1 MTTIVNV
8 TRMAGRLQKEIR
20 QRKPFVS
27 LEEETYLNLVRTAD
41 ALSRELELVLQP
53 HGITGT
59 QYNVLRILRG
69 AGAEGSTCSGISE
82 RLLAYDP
89 DVTRLLDR
97 LEKTSLVQRQR
108 STTDRRVVMTTITP
122 AGLELLAKL
131 DGPIESQLRRQFEKI
146 SRERLRQ
153 LIADLEEIRSR

>member
-1 MTTIVNV
+1 
-8 TRMAGRLQKEIR
+8 MAGKLQAEIR

-41 ALSRELELVLQP
+41 ALARQLELLLQP
-53 HGITGT
+53 HGVTNT

-69 AGAEGSTCSGISE
+69 AGGEGSTCSAISE
-82 RLLAYDP
+82 RLLAFDP

-97 LEKTSLVQRQR
+97 LEKAQLVQRQR
-108 STTDRRVVMTTITP
+108 STSDRRVVLTTITQ
-122 AGLELLAKL
+122 AGLDLLARL
-131 DGPIESQLRRQFEKI
+131 DEPVETQLRRQFAKI

-153 LIADLEEIRSR
+153 LVADLEEIRS

>member
-1 MTTIVNV
+1 MV
-8 TRMAGRLQKEIR
+8 GKLQAEIR

-41 ALSRELELVLQP
+41 ALTRELELLLQP
-53 HGITGT
+53 YGLTGT

-69 AGAEGSTCSGISE
+69 AGEEGATCSGISE
-82 RLLAYDP
+82 RLLAFDP

-97 LEKTSLVQRQR
+97 LEKVQLVQRSR
-108 STTDRRVVMTTITP
+108 STTDRRVVLTTITP
-122 AGLELLAKL
+122 AGVELLAKL
-131 DGPIESQLRRQFEKI
+131 DEPVETRLRQQFQGI
-146 SRERLRQ
+146 GRERLRQ

>member
-1 MTTIVNV
+1 
-8 TRMAGRLQKEIR
+8 MAGKLQAEIR

-27 LEEETYLNLVRTAD
+27 VEEETYLNLVRTAD
-41 ALSRELELVLQP
+41 ALTRELELLLQP
-53 HGITGT
+53 YGLTTT

-69 AGAEGSTCSGISE
+69 AGEEGSTCSGISE
-82 RLLAYDP
+82 RLLAFDP

-97 LEKTSLVQRQR
+97 LEKVQLVQRSR

-122 AGLELLAKL
+122 GGLELLAKL
-131 DGPIESQLRRQFEKI
+131 DEPVESRLRQQFKGI
-146 SRERLRQ
+146 GRERLRQ

>member
-1 MTTIVNV
+1 MV
-8 TRMAGRLQKEIR
+8 GKLQAEIR

-41 ALSRELELVLQP
+41 ALTRELELLLQP
-53 HGITGT
+53 YGLTST

-69 AGAEGSTCSGISE
+69 AGEEGSTCSGISE

-97 LEKTSLVQRQR
+97 LEKVQLVQRSR
-108 STTDRRVVMTTITP
+108 STTDRRVVMTIITP
-122 AGLELLAKL
+122 AGLELLASL
-131 DGPIESQLRRQFEKI
+131 DEPVESLLKQQFQGI
-146 SRERLRQ
+146 GRERLRQ
-153 LIADLEEIRSR
+153 LIADLEEIRSK

>member
-1 MTTIVNV
+1 
-8 TRMAGRLQKEIR
+8 MAGKLQAEIR

-41 ALSRELELVLQP
+41 ALTRELELLLQP
-53 HGITGT
+53 HGITTT

-69 AGAEGSTCSGISE
+69 AGTDGATCSAISE
-82 RLLAYDP
+82 RLLAFDP

-97 LEKTSLVQRQR
+97 MEKAQLVQRTR
-108 STTDRRVVMTTITP
+108 SVTDRRVVLTTITP
-122 AGLELLAKL
+122 TGLELLRRL
-131 DGPIESQLRRQFEKI
+131 DGPLEHLLKQQFKAI
-146 SRERLRQ
+146 GRTRLTQ

>member
-1 MTTIVNV
+1 MT
-8 TRMAGRLQKEIR
+8 GKLQAEIR

-41 ALSRELELVLQP
+41 ALTRDLELLLQP
-53 HGITGT
+53 YALTST

-69 AGAEGSTCSGISE
+69 AGREGATCSGISE

-97 LEKTSLVQRQR
+97 LEKVQLVQRSR
-108 STTDRRVVMTTITP
+108 STTDRRVVLTTITA
-122 AGLELLAKL
+122 AGLALLEKL
-131 DGPIESQLRRQFEKI
+131 DGPLASLLKKQFQRI
-146 SRERLRQ
+146 APQRLQQ
-153 LIADLEEIRSR
+153 LIADLEEIRSK

>member
-1 MTTIVNV
+1 
-8 TRMAGRLQKEIR
+8 MAGKLQAEIR

-27 LEEETYLNLVRTAD
+27 IEEETYLNLVRTAD
-41 ALSRELELVLQP
+41 ALTRELELQLQP
-53 HGITGT
+53 HGLTST

-97 LEKTSLVQRQR
+97 LEKAQLVERSR
-108 STTDRRVVMTTITP
+108 STTDRRVVMTTITK
-122 AGLELLAKL
+122 AGLDLLAKL
-131 DGPIESQLRRQFEKI
+131 EGPLEALLRRQFKGI
-146 SRERLRQ
+146 ARERLRQ